1 MNAEK
6 IKFAGMLLAI
16 YTVLYFGVALMTS
29 ATFKDVAAIEII
41 GLPLAVW
48 GGLLIIVTGVA
59 ITRLYLRKLEQL
71 EQQQEGAK

>member
-1 MNAEK
+1 MNDGR
-6 IKFAGMLLAI
+6 IKFAGILLVI

-29 ATFKDVAAIEII
+29 ASFKDIAALEVI

-48 GGLLIIVTGVA
+48 GGLLIIVSGVI

-71 EQQQEGAK
+71 EEEGAN

>member
-1 MNAEK
+1 MNDGR
-6 IKFAGMLLAI
+6 IKFAGILLVI

-29 ATFKDVAAIEII
+29 ASFKDIAALEVI

-48 GGLLIIVTGVA
+48 GGLLIIVSGVV

-71 EQQQEGAK
+71 EEEGAN

>member
-1 MNAEK
+1 MNKSK
-6 IKFAGMLLAI
+6 IKFASILLAI

-29 ATFKDVAAIEII
+29 ATFKDVAALEIF

-48 GGLLIIVTGVA
+48 GGLLIIITGVV

-71 EQQQEGAK
+71 EEGAN

>member
-1 MNAEK
+1 MNDGR
-6 IKFAGMLLAI
+6 IKFAAILLVI

-29 ATFKDVAAIEII
+29 ATFKDIAALEII

-48 GGLLIIVTGVA
+48 GGLLIIVSGVV

-71 EQQQEGAK
+71 EEGAK

>member
-1 MNAEK
+1 MNSPK
-6 IKFAGMLLAI
+6 IKFAVILLII

-29 ATFKDVAAIEII
+29 ASFKDVAAMEII

-48 GGLLIIVTGVA
+48 GGLLIIVAGVV

-71 EQQQEGAK
+71 EEEGAK

>member
-1 MNAEK
+1 MNSPK
-6 IKFAGMLLAI
+6 IKFAVILLII

-29 ATFKDVAAIEII
+29 ASFKDVAAMEII

-48 GGLLIIVTGVA
+48 GGLLIIVAGVV

-71 EQQQEGAK
+71 EQEGAK

>member
-1 MNAEK
+1 MNDVK
-6 IKFAGMLLAI
+6 VKFAAILLAV

-29 ATFKDVAAIEII
+29 ATFKDIAGMEVI

-48 GGLLIIVTGVA
+48 GGLLIIIVGVV

-71 EQQQEGAK
+71 EGGAQ